1 MCFKAIPVFWHDTIF
16 NPLSPMNFLL
26 SKLLLLVKFLL
37 GCLHGFSQNALITS
51 LIKHLDIDFTYYL
64 IFHRSELIL
73 KIISRATA
81 LLSSG
86 TDFITDGPE
95 TIGSYNLPALALEG
109 KW

>member
-1 MCFKAIPVFWHDTIF
+1 
-16 NPLSPMNFLL
+16 MNFLL

-37 GCLHGFSQNALITS
+37 GCLHGFLQNALITS

-95 TIGSYNLPALALEG
+95 TLLVATICQHWLLKVSG
-109 KW
+109 KEITAFLL